1 MIFVMGMATLS
12 LLFAIFSVFLDSK
25 TDAARV
31 PKWLRVLAFKCFAR
45 LLCLAAEVPEEAR
58 GHHDIG
64 HHGKW
69 SRKPEVNNRVSPIIS
84 LEESAWASPPYNP
97 QQKVATTE
105 NAGSV
110 VRRRKNEQNEELRDI
125 LTAVNDIKE
134 MMKDVQLSEE
144 IVNEWKL
151 LARILDR
158 LMFWI
163 SVLVVVIYFAVVV
176 GEMQRA

>member
-1 MIFVMGMATLS
+1 MIFVMALATVS
-12 LLFAIFSVFLDSK
+12 LLFAILSVFLDSK

-31 PKWLRVLAFKCFAR
+31 PKWLRILAFKVFAR
-45 LLCLAAEVPEEAR
+45 LLCLSAEVPNEAR
-58 GHHDIG
+58 GGADIG
-64 HHGKW
+64 HHRKC
-69 SRKPEVNNRVSPIIS
+69 SLKPEVNNRVSPIVI
-84 LEESAWASPPYNP
+84 LDDQTFTYNS

-105 NAGSV
+105 KGGNI
-110 VRRRKNEQNEELRDI
+110 VRRRMNEQNEELRDI
-125 LTAVNDIKE
+125 MNAVNDIKE
-134 MMKDVQLSEE
+134 MMKDVRSSEE